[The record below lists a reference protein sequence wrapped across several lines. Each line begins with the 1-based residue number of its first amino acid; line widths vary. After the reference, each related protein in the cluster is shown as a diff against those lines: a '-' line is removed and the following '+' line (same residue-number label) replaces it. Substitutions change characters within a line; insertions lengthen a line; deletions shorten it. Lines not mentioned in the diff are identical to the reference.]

1 MGASMTQHTP
11 GPWTAEDIPGQP
23 RHMFRIAD
31 AENCLICESE
41 STRPDGWANA
51 RLIAKAPEMYLDL
64 VMLCEHI
71 ESWRLVIDGPE
82 YASIREDMRREIA
95 TVRALLRAIEGQ

>member
-51 RLIAKAPEMYLDL
+51 RLIAKAPEMYAFI
-64 VMLCEHI
+64 H
-71 ESWRLVIDGPE
+71 RLVWPWTNFDAALADE
-82 YASIREDMRREIA
+82 A
-95 TVRALLRAIEGQ
+95 RALLREIEGDKT